1 MAHQDT
7 ADELQFMLE
16 DDEAEQGPAPGQSRN
31 WCVLIVD
38 DDPDVHTTT
47 TFALRGVRILG
58 RELTFLHASSAR
70 EACALFDSRRDIAV
84 VLLDVVMEEEDAGLK
99 LVATIRQHYR
109 MLDTRIVLRTGQP
122 GYAPELEAIR
132 DYDINDYKTK
142 SELTRNKLFTT
153 LTTAIRSYD
162 QIRTIEA
169 SRRGLDMVV
178 HASGELLALTGMRNF
193 AAGVITQ
200 ISALLGVSP
209 EGLICAQHNPETGDE
224 CVVIAAAGR
233 YSSFIN
239 QPLARLEQ
247 AHIRDCL
254 LRCLAS
260 GRHLYELEGTCLFFG
275 ARDNQHM
282 AAYLDTRVP
291 VDADMQRLLA
301 LFCSNI
307 AIGLDNTLL
316 FSQLHQQAFCD
327 PLTGLPNRLDLTHA
341 LSERLG
347 APDRLRHSLVL
358 IDVDNFADTNDAL
371 GHEFGDQL
379 LRAVAQRLRERLAEG
394 CLLARVS
401 GDTFG
406 VLGPIER
413 LLPNSLSGI
422 FREPFLVDG
431 QDLMVSVT
439 MGIAHLADT
448 DGSGADA
455 LKDAGLALRRAKQHA
470 RGEYSFF
477 SRDMAVAIRER
488 ARLLQALRVAL
499 ERQHMFLMY
508 QPLLSL
514 HDGRVIG
521 LEALLRWR
529 GEEGAL
535 IEPARFIPIA
545 EHSGMIVGIGEWV
558 TRMACFQQAE
568 LARQGFGELR
578 MSINVSV
585 AQFRHPR
592 FLASLRAALEDSGA
606 QPASI
611 ELEITES
618 VAMEET
624 DFMHRII
631 GNVRALGVGIAVD
644 DFGTGFS
651 SLAYLQ
657 RLHIDRLKIDRAF
670 VAEIANDERTRR
682 IPELIIQL
690 GHRLGLKVLAE
701 GVETAAQAE
710 TLRRLDCDEGQGWHW
725 ARPMEPPAL
734 IEWLR
739 NPPRRD

>member
-1 MAHQDT
+1 MANQNN
-7 ADELQFMLE
+7 ADELQFVIE
-16 DDEAEQGPAPGQSRN
+16 DDEVGQGSGPGQSRV
-31 WCVLIVD
+31 WRVLIVD

-47 TFALRGVRILG
+47 TFALRGVRVHG
-58 RELTFLHASSAR
+58 RSLEFIHAHSAH
-70 EACALFDSRRDIAV
+70 EACQVFESQRDIAV

-162 QIRTIEA
+162 QIRTIDA

-209 EGLICAQHNPETGDE
+209 EGLICAQRSPESGDA
-224 CVVIAAAGR
+224 CLVIAAAGR
-233 YSSFIN
+233 YSGFIN
-239 QPLARLEQ
+239 QPLEQ
-247 AHIRDCL
+247 LDPAHIRHSL
-254 LRCLAS
+254 QRCLAS
-260 GRHLYELEGTCLFFG
+260 GRHVYDESSTCLFFG
-275 ARDNQHM
+275 ARERQHM
-282 AAYLDTRVP
+282 AAYLETLAP
-291 VDADMQRLLA
+291 VEPDMQRLLA

-307 AIGLDNTLL
+307 AIGLDNTVL
-316 FSQLHQQAFCD
+316 FARLHQQAFCD
-327 PLTGLPNRLDLTHA
+327 PLTGLPNRLDLTQG
-341 LSERLG
+341 LNERLG
-347 APDRLRHSLVL
+347 APDRMRYTLVL

-371 GHEFGDQL
+371 GHEFGDEL
-379 LRAVAQRLRERLAEG
+379 LRAVAQRLRDSLAGE

-406 VLGPIER
+406 VLGPIEH
-413 LLPNSLSGI
+413 LLPNMLSGI
-422 FREPFLVDG
+422 FREPFLVEE
-431 QDLMVSVT
+431 QELMVSVT
-439 MGIAHLADT
+439 MGIAHLSDT
-448 DGSGADA
+448 DGNGADA

-508 QPLLSL
+508 QPLISL
-514 HDGRVIG
+514 QEGRVIG

-529 GEEGAL
+529 GDEGGL

-585 AQFRHPR
+585 AQFRHPH
-592 FLASLRAALEDSGA
+592 FLIGLRAALEDSGA
-606 QPASI
+606 RPDSI

-624 DFMHRII
+624 DFMQRII
-631 GNVRALGVGIAVD
+631 GGVRALGVGIAVD

-701 GVETAAQAE
+701 GVETAAQAD
-710 TLRRLDCDEGQGWHW
+710 TLRSLECDEGQGWHW

-739 NPPRRD
+739 HPPQRG